1 MAEKNLTELAQN
13 EEARIERVVGGRG
26 LRERLKALGL
36 REGQTVKR
44 IARVAMGGPVI
55 VLVERTQVAV
65 GRGMAHKIIVRTE
78 NHDSPGKR

>member
-13 EEARIERVVGGRG
+13 EEARIERVTGGSG
-26 LRERLKALGL
+26 LKERLKALGL

-55 VLVERTQVAV
+55 VLVERTQIAV
-65 GRGMAHKIIVRTE
+65 GRSMAHKIIVRTE
-78 NHDSPGKR
+78 NHDSQGKR